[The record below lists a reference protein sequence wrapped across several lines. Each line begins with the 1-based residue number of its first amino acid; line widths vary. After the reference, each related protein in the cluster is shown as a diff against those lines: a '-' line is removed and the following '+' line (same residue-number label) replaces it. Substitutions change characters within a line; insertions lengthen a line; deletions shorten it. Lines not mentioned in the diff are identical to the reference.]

1 MQDTRSSNTRRSY
14 FTRSKVATAFKAA
27 GVLPFAI
34 HSGQV
39 LVLIGAEPTRTGPAG
54 KHIILRLN
62 DGHVRR
68 PRLATATSAEHAV
81 SVDRAVAHAICQLA
95 TLQMSFVCQ

>member
-1 MQDTRSSNTRRSY
+1 MQDARSPTLRRSY

-54 KHIILRLN
+54 KLSILYLRDLC
-62 DGHVRR
+62 
-68 PRLATATSAEHAV
+68 
-81 SVDRAVAHAICQLA
+81 VDRVIEGRR
-95 TLQMSFVCQ
+95 